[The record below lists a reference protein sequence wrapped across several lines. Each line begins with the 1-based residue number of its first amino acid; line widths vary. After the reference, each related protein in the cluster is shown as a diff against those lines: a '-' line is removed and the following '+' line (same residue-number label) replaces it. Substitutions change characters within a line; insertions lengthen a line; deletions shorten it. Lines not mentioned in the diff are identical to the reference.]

1 MAKIKSESLDYMIFV
16 GEKSL
21 RKTVSE
27 FLVHYYG
34 ERNHQGLDNC
44 IPFPDTS
51 VGCAEGKIKRK
62 ERLGGLLKYYYRE
75 AA

>member
-1 MAKIKSESLDYMIFV
+1 MIFV

-21 RKTVSE
+21 RKTIFE
-27 FLVHYYG
+27 YIRHYHG
-34 ERNHQGLDNC
+34 ERPHQGIDNS
-44 IPFPDTS
+44 IPFPNAS
-51 VGCAEGKIKRK
+51 VVCPKGKIKRK